1 MSRAAELAM
10 RAARHY
16 GVSPARLLD
25 GSGREHDDVDRS
37 GAGVDVCGGDRRGA
51 GRDVVARRAGGAVG
65 GVSAARQPLPPAG
78 EIAGTLQGLL
88 ETHGHSAARVQT
100 IGNGR
105 IEVLWRHPAK
115 WAGLNVT
122 LSLTRPQAMALV
134 QFLLVPLP
142 PDEDPS

>member
-1 MSRAAELAM
+1 DLS
-10 RAARHY
+10 
-16 GVSPARLLD
+16 GV
-25 GSGREHDDVDRS
+25 GG
-37 GAGVDVCGGDRRGA
+37 GV
-51 GRDVVARRAGGAVG
+51 VVRRAGGAVRAVG
-65 GVSAARQPLPPAG
+65 VVSAPRQPLPPAR
-78 EIAGTLQGLL
+78 EIAATLQGLL
-88 ETHGHSAARVQT
+88 EAHGHSAARVQT

-115 WAGLNVT
+115 WAELNVT

>member
-1 MSRAAELAM
+1 MNA
-10 RAARHY
+10 
-16 GVSPARLLD
+16 P
-25 GSGREHDDVDRS
+25 
-37 GAGVDVCGGDRRGA
+37 
-51 GRDVVARRAGGAVG
+51 
-65 GVSAARQPLPPAG
+65 RQPLPPAQ

-105 IEVLWRHPAK
+105 IHVLWRHPAK